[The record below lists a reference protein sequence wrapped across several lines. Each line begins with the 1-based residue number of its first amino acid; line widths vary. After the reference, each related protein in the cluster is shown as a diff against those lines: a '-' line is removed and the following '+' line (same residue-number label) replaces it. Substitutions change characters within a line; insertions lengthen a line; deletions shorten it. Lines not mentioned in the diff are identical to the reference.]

1 MNDPARLDRI
11 VPVRIPPSAAAHPPR
26 GNRTGEPTNMILSER
41 EQRVLAETARQLA
54 ATDPRFARAMRRGTP
69 SATVWTRTGCA
80 AVTVLACLSALLCVA
95 LSLIGPGIV

>member
-1 MNDPARLDRI
+1 
-11 VPVRIPPSAAAHPPR
+11 
-26 GNRTGEPTNMILSER
+26 MILSER

-95 LSLIGPGIV
+95 LSLIGPAIVAVMLGTATYYLRTQLPFQTRRAPGRSR